1 MENKDSILK
10 KSLSLFGNAF
20 ITSMT
25 ANSGYAIVS
34 VLKNKYTQKHK
45 WVSEEEMNAIV
56 ALCQS
61 SPGPIA
67 VSSNLMIG
75 FQIAGPLGA
84 FASVLGCIIPPIIMM
99 ILVSFF
105 YNYIITNRY
114 VRIFM
119 QGMQAGVIAMLLD
132 VVIGLFM
139 NIAKKREVFLF
150 ALMIIAFLYLR
161 LFDLSIVYLLI
172 FMIVAA
178 LVKTLIMTI
187 QAKKGGKA

>member
-1 MENKDSILK
+1 MHNPSD
-10 KSLSLFGNAF
+10 N
-20 ITSMT
+20 
-25 ANSGYAIVS
+25 
-34 VLKNKYTQKHK
+34 HDDH
-45 WVSEEEMNAIV
+45 
-56 ALCQS
+56 
-61 SPGPIA
+61 
-67 VSSNLMIG
+67 
-75 FQIAGPLGA
+75 
-84 FASVLGCIIPPIIMM
+84 
-99 ILVSFF
+99 
-105 YNYIITNRY
+105 RY